1 MSRNRVKPIEQIYDH
16 YTKEDFSVWKLLYE
30 TQINSLDGIV
40 AEEFLKGLEILDFN
54 SHKIPDFKKVNEKLD
69 IISGWGIETVPNIA
83 QPKEFFTYLANK
95 KFTST
100 CWLRSMEE
108 IDYLEEPD
116 MFHDVFAH
124 VPMLTDI
131 DYTNFFQ
138 NIGQLALDVIND
150 EEKLKK
156 LQRLYWFTIEFGL
169 METVNGN
176 KIYGAGIISSKNEMK
191 NAFSNKSIKTDFNVV
206 EIMNQDFRI
215 DIVQE
220 KYFVIKSFNQLASSL
235 ENVRHELFKN

>member
-1 MSRNRVKPIEQIYDH
+1 
-16 YTKEDFSVWKLLYE
+16 
-30 TQINSLDGIV
+30 
-40 AEEFLKGLEILDFN
+40 
-54 SHKIPDFKKVNEKLD
+54 
-69 IISGWGIETVPNIA
+69 
-83 QPKEFFTYLANK
+83 
-95 KFTST
+95 
-100 CWLRSMEE
+100 
-108 IDYLEEPD
+108 

-138 NIGQLALDVIND
+138 NIGQLALEVIDD

-169 METVNGN
+169 METANGN

-191 NAFSNKSIKTDFNVV
+191 NAFSNESKKRDFNIV

-235 ENVRHELFKN
+235 ENVRQELFKN

>member
-169 METVNGN
+169 METPNGN